1 MDTAPPDALTIA
13 RHCLQDCLHAAM
25 LARDEGRE
33 FQGLLSGCGAELSA
47 MLPLEGDVPAERV
60 REFVGQHGLIL
71 PLVCADALLSRTRLQ
86 QLRET
91 WPELHRS
98 GDLLGIRIDL
108 DHAGRLELH
117 CLKTDGEE
125 VPLSMQEDGPLYR
138 RAATQ

>member
-1 MDTAPPDALTIA
+1 MTTAALTIT

-25 LARDEGRE
+25 QAREEGRE
-33 FQGLLSGCGAELSA
+33 FQGLLGGREGRLEALI
-47 MLPLEGDVPAERV
+47 PLEEDGAMDMHA
-60 REFVGQHGLIL
+60 FMQGHSLIL

-91 WPELHRS
+91 WPELHRRD
-98 GDLLGIRIDL
+98 DLLGIRIDL

-117 CLKTDGEE
+117 ALRSDGEE
-125 VPLSMQEDGPLYR
+125 IPLSMQEDSPLYR